1 MALSVDSKIKEI
13 MRSEAGKAVLEKY
26 SPGFTQHPSIKL
38 IQMLTYRKLLSYP
51 QSAELA
57 PMIDQIDADLRACE

>member
-13 MRSEAGKAVLEKY
+13 GRSEAGRAVIEKY
-26 SPGFTQHPSIKL
+26 APGFWGNPSIKL

-51 QSAELA
+51 QAAELA
-57 PMIDQIDADLRACE
+57 PRIDEIDADLRACE